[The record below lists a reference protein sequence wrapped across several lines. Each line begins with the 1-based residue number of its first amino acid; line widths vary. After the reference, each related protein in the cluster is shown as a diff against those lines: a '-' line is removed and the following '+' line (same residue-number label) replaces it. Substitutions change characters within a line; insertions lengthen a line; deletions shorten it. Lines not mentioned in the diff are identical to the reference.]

1 MKKYPL
7 FVTVLLVTL
16 TLFFSGSYLIVREF
30 NNQTNVVIERQATM
44 ADIGAII
51 IYEKLNSIVDVGVSL
66 ASRKLVYE
74 SAENGDWD
82 AAISLLDRI
91 PEVFNYVDTVVLLD
105 KEGIFRASIP
115 PMPDS
120 IGKSFEYRDWYKGVS
135 KEWEPY
141 VSEAF
146 KRILAPNYNVISI
159 AIPIKSP
166 DQEAL
171 GILLLVIK
179 PAVIGEWVKSI
190 DIGNGG
196 IVSIFDKSGQL
207 IVNDNLEPYANLINY
222 SANDTVKKILNG
234 ERGVKIHN
242 NDFISNEEHITAYSP
257 VKKYGYG
264 IDISQPTR
272 TAFVYRDRNI
282 IEASVI
288 LVSIIFIINIFTYFI
303 SRDRL
308 LFRRQ
313 RDRER
318 AVLDNIGD
326 GIVVINRDWEI
337 TLWNK
342 SAGVITMWEMNEAL
356 GKPLREIIKF
366 IHDGDRKEDISF
378 IDDSITLG
386 RVVYVGEMVLLV
398 KRDGSEIAVR
408 ASAAPILGQNGD
420 VDGVVIV
427 FRDATTER
435 ESTHIRSEFLYAL
448 RKLKTPVTEA
458 LLNIE
463 VGLEEHDAD
472 KKNEDFHIAQ
482 QSLVSVK
489 KLSEHLVSVAEVDQG
504 RITVVM
510 SSVNIVDTLTE
521 IQNRLADEAIK
532 RGVSISI
539 ATVSPLIAITT
550 DKKLFAKILLEVI
563 ENAVIYSRRGGNVTV
578 KMIQEENEFLFE
590 IADTGVGIPEHEQ
603 ALIFTKFFRT
613 SNRDSENSGDGLGLY
628 LAKAYVSLVG
638 GKIWF
643 ESEEGKGTTFF
654 ISLPNR

>member
-7 FVTVLLVTL
+7 FVIVLLATL
-16 TLFFSGSYLIVREF
+16 IIFFFGLYLIVNEF
-30 NNQTNVVIERQATM
+30 KNQTNVVIERQATISDM
-44 ADIGAII
+44 GATI
-51 IYEKLNSIVDVGVSL
+51 IYEKLNSMVDVGISL

-74 SAENGDWD
+74 SAEKGDWD
-82 AAISLLDRI
+82 EAISLLDRI
-91 PEVFNYVDTVVLLD
+91 PEVFKYIDTVVLLD

-115 PMPDS
+115 QIPDS
-120 IGKSFEYRDWYKGVS
+120 TGKSFEYRDWYKGVS
-135 KEWEPY
+135 KEWKPY
-141 VSEAF
+141 VSEAY
-146 KRILAPNYNVISI
+146 KRALAPNYNVIAI
-159 AIPIKSP
+159 AVPVKSP
-166 DQEAL
+166 DQKVL
-171 GILLLVIK
+171 GVLLLVIK
-179 PAVIGEWVKSI
+179 PEVIGEWVKDI
-190 DIGNGG
+190 DVGNDGA
-196 IVSIFDKSGQL
+196 VSIFDKSGQL
-207 IVNDNLEPYANLINY
+207 IVHDHLEPYADLINY
-222 SANDTVKKILNG
+222 SSNDTVKKILNG

-272 TAFVYRDRNI
+272 TAFAYRDRNI

-288 LVSIIFIINIFTYFI
+288 LVSVIFIINIFTYFI

-308 LFRRQ
+308 SFRKL

-318 AVLDNIGD
+318 AMLDNVGD

-342 SAGVITMWEMNEAL
+342 SAGVITMWEMNDAL

-378 IDDSITLG
+378 IDDSITL
-386 RVVYVGEMVLLV
+386 RKVVYVGEMVLLV

-408 ASAAPILGQNGD
+408 ASAAPILGLNGD
-420 VDGVVIV
+420 VDGAIIV
-427 FRDATTER
+427 FRDATIER

-463 VGLEEHDAD
+463 LGLEEHDAD
-472 KKNEDFHIAQ
+472 KKNEDFRIAQ

-489 KLSEHLVSVAEVDQG
+489 KLSEHLVSVAEVDQE

-510 SSVNIVDTLTE
+510 SSVNIANTLTE
-521 IQNRLADEAIK
+521 IQNKLADEASK

-539 ATVSPLIAITT
+539 ASVSPLIAITT
-550 DKKLFAKILLEVI
+550 DKKLFTKILLEVI

-578 KMIQEENEFLFE
+578 TMIQEENEFLFE
-590 IADTGVGIPEHEQ
+590 IADNGVGIPEHEQ

-613 SNRDSENSGDGLGLY
+613 RNRDSENSGDGLGLY
-628 LAKAYVSLVG
+628 LAKAYIKLLG